1 MKQPSVQELAKTGM
15 DIRRTIAT
23 GGKGLGAFARD
34 QSKTRMRN
42 QKKIYSSLPK
52 KTR

>member
-1 MKQPSVQELAKTGM
+1 MKQPSIQELGKTGM

-23 GGKGLGAFARD
+23 EGKGLGAFTRNQGA
-34 QSKTRMRN
+34 TRMRN